1 MWLRIRAHALLL
13 LSGYVKIIYSIYYEV
28 RANLVLQV
36 FMTQRATIQCVHEP
50 FGDAWYYGPERL
62 ADRFEDDEQGRRD
75 SGFSN
80 STYRTVMDRLER
92 EGSEVR
98 PFSLP

>member
-1 MWLRIRAHALLL
+1 
-13 LSGYVKIIYSIYYEV
+13 
-28 RANLVLQV
+28 
-36 FMTQRATIQCVHEP
+36 MTQRTTIQCVHEP

-62 ADRFEDDEQGRRD
+62 ADRFEEDEEGRVE

-80 STYRTVMDRLER
+80 STYRTVMERLER

-98 PFSLP
+98 PFSLQNRP